1 MEPADVNIG
10 IISTAGIGRGRV
22 IPATQATS
30 DATALA
36 ISSRDETRAEEVA
49 AQFDIPRAYGSYE
62 ALLEDD
68 DLDAVY
74 NPLPNSLH
82 AEWTKR
88 AADAGL
94 DVLCEKPLTVDA
106 EQARE
111 VVDYCAER
119 DRTLME
125 AFMFRYHPRTERAL
139 EIARSELGEL
149 RRVEA
154 AFHFE
159 LPEGYDIRLDP
170 ELAGGSLMDVGCYA
184 VTTARIFLGEP
195 TQVYA
200 ETVDRRDCG
209 VDTVITGM
217 LSFEDGQTATI
228 GAGFDESIQHYT
240 VIGTEGHLRVEN
252 AFVPDGETR
261 LEYTVGD
268 RHVEERFEPVDQYQR
283 QVEAFVEAVESG
295 TTPRTDSEE
304 AIRTMRVIDALYESV
319 DRGAPVAVRS

>member
-1 MEPADVNIG
+1 VNIG

-22 IPATQATS
+22 IPAIQATN

-36 ISSRDETRAEEVA
+36 ISSRDESRAEDVA
-49 AQFDIPRAYGSYE
+49 AEFGIPRAYGSYE
-62 ALLEDD
+62 ALLDD
-68 DLDAVY
+68 QELDAVY

-88 AADAGL
+88 AVDAGL

-111 VVDYCAER
+111 VVDYCRER
-119 DRTLME
+119 DQTLME

-139 EIARSELGEL
+139 EITRSELGEL

-154 AFHFE
+154 AFHFQ
-159 LPEGYDIRLDP
+159 LPEGYNIRLDP

-195 TQVYA
+195 TQAYA

-209 VDTVITGM
+209 VDTGITG
-217 LSFEDGQTATI
+217 LLTFEDGATATI

-268 RHVEERFEPVDQYQR
+268 RQVEERFEPVDQYRR
-283 QVEAFVEAVESG
+283 QVEAFVEAAESG
-295 TTPRTDSEE
+295 TAPRTDGEE
-304 AIRTMRVIDALYESV
+304 AIRTMSVIDALYESV
-319 DRGAPVAVRS
+319 DRGEPVTVPSSL